1 MYFDLDELAE
11 MNEDLVFIGDEPK
24 QYEGA
29 IIGLTYD
36 SNHVVYSYEKLQ
48 EIMMKENG
56 WNEEEADEWITY
68 NTARAI
74 DYMGEFHPILVNEF
88 HR

>member
-36 SNHVVYSYEKLQ
+36 SNHVVYSYERLQ

-56 WNEEEADEWITY
+56 WNEEEADEWISY

-74 DYMGEFHPILVNEF
+74 DYMGECRPILINEF
-88 HR
+88 QR